1 MNVNGFEMLLK
12 LMMEISRGCTN
23 LIVEEYL
30 KTKIEKDYANLILK
44 IIKLLIMSVL
54 AANNP
59 NQEMVKQFSRKM
71 S

>member
-1 MNVNGFEMLLK
+1 
-12 LMMEISRGCTN
+12 MMEISRGCTN